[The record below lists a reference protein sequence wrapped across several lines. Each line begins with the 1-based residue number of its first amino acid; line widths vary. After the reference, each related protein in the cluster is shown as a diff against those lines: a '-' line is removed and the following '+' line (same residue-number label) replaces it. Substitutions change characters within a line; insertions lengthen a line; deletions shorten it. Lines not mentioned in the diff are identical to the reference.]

1 MSAASFRLSFTSIYK
16 QNAPDQHQCRYFRSM
31 NKNLVMRLTTIS
43 LVLILA
49 ASIACCGQQGSN
61 SPTVTTAAP
70 NLPTTTSIS
79 EVLQANGNL
88 SIEERISLY
97 LRLKEESPEA
107 YNFKNE
113 DEFTMYGYRL
123 LWDDKTTEALEV
135 FKLLVSQFPASAN
148 TYDSVGE
155 AYLVLGNK
163 MLALTNYQK
172 ALAMNPD
179 NFNAED
185 VINRIQHPDDVPK
198 KDEEKFAEVYS
209 AAAYNADL
217 DQLAARLLKVHPNAL
232 KFITAEDFQALI
244 VQKKELMTDETTYAE
259 FRWHC
264 AEVIA
269 ALNCSHTS
277 TGRFSLESRMMP
289 IALRFPVQTRLVG
302 DQLFVV
308 DPMGNKGK
316 LAIKDELLAINGI
329 PVAQVVEKIYRRI
342 PSQGYVETTK
352 RHEFNFWGTG
362 MIPFALN
369 FPEQY
374 EVTVKGKKAPV
385 LLTAATTVRNH
396 FGNPAIKPCKDNLC
410 FEVLEEDASTAI
422 LTISSFNF
430 YAWNNLDVFKDFIDN
445 TFKEI
450 EAKGIEHLII
460 DVRYNGGGSMES
472 SIYLLRHLYDQSFTY
487 TSREEFEGKT
497 ESGGT
502 EKPKQPFANTYKG
515 KLYFLIDG
523 NGNSTTGHFMSL
535 AKVWKLGTIIGEEL
549 GSNQFCSAG
558 QTVCRLSNTRL
569 MYFVANNT
577 HVSTATSL
585 PDEQG
590 IMPDHQITQSID
602 DYLNKVDT
610 VKEFAVKLTRQ

>member
-1 MSAASFRLSFTSIYK
+1 
-16 QNAPDQHQCRYFRSM
+16 M
-31 NKNLVMRLTTIS
+31 NDYHMMRLIP
-43 LVLILA
+43 LILGLLLTVSA
-49 ASIACCGQQGSN
+49 PSCAQQATSPKNAIASELQ
-61 SPTVTTAAP
+61 V
-70 NLPTTTSIS
+70 NLPETNSIS
-79 EVLQANGNL
+79 AVLQANGQL
-88 SIEERISLY
+88 PIGERVALY
-97 LRLKEESPEA
+97 RQLKEEHPEA
-107 YNFKNE
+107 YNFWNE
-113 DEFTMYGYRL
+113 DELTMYGYGL
-123 LWDDKTTEALEV
+123 LWGDQTGEALEV
-135 FKLLVSQFPASAN
+135 FKLLVEQFPTSAN

-155 AYLVLGNK
+155 AYLALGDK
-163 MLALTNYQK
+163 KQALANYQK
-172 ALAMNPD
+172 ALAMDPD

-185 VINRIQHPDDVPK
+185 VINSILNPDDVPK
-198 KDEEKFAEVYS
+198 TDEEKFAEVYS
-209 AAAYNADL
+209 AAEYKADL

-232 KFITAEDFQALI
+232 KFITSEDFQALI
-244 VQKKELMTDETTYAE
+244 VQKKALMTDKTTYAE

-277 TGRFSLESRMMP
+277 TGRFSLESKMMP
-289 IALRFPVQTRLVG
+289 VALRFPVQTRLVG
-302 DQLFVV
+302 EQLFVV
-308 DPMGNKGK
+308 DPMGNEGK
-316 LAIKDELLAINGI
+316 LAVKDELLAINGI

-362 MIPFALN
+362 MVPFALN

-385 LLTAATTVRNH
+385 LLTPATTVRNH

-410 FEVLEEDASTAI
+410 FEVMEDGSTAI

-430 YAWNNLDVFKDFIDN
+430 YAWNNLDVFKAFIDN

-472 SIYLLRHLYDQSFTY
+472 SIHLLRYLNDQPFTY
-487 TSREEFEGKT
+487 SSRAEFEDKK
-497 ESGGT
+497 ELSDN
-502 EKPKQPFANTYKG
+502 EKPQQPFANTYQG

-523 NGNSTTGHFMSL
+523 IGNSTTGHFMSL
-535 AKVWKLGTIIGEEL
+535 AKVWNLGTIIGEEL

-569 MYFVANNT
+569 IYFVANNT

-585 PDEQG
+585 PDEIG
-590 IMPDHQITQSID
+590 ILPDHQVTQSID
-602 DYLNKVDT
+602 DYLKKVDT
-610 VKEFAVKLTRQ
+610 VKEFAVGLTRE